1 LNTAC
6 DHAYA
11 TLYVREF
18 EKMEIESCEEWA
30 YAHDA
35 ALVAAK
41 ERRDEYTRRMG
52 FRGGDTGTGRVE
64 LREQLES
71 D

>member
-1 LNTAC
+1 
-6 DHAYA
+6 
-11 TLYVREF
+11 
-18 EKMEIESCEEWA
+18 MEIESCEEWA

>member
-1 LNTAC
+1 MSSDKFL
-6 DHAYA
+6 
-11 TLYVREF
+11 
-18 EKMEIESCEEWA
+18 CELWA
-30 YAHDA
+30 HAHDA
-35 ALVAAK
+35 ALQAAQ